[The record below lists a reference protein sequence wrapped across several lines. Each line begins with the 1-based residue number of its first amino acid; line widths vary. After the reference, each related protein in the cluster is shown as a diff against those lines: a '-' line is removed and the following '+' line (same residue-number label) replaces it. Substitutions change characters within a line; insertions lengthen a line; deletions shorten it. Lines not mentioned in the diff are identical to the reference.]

1 MEKQLQLL
9 EKALILGDQ
18 QTAMQPSPT
27 KNIQCNHKIK
37 GTEGLVYYI
46 ATTQFLIQDFEGK
59 PVSTANRSTS
69 YSRSKMSVVLH
80 MKVLKGLGNK
90 KQLNTYSKMYQKTSA
105 VD

>member
-27 KNIQCNHKIK
+27 KIIQCNHKIK

-59 PVSTANRSTS
+59 PETDPLAA
-69 YSRSKMSVVLH
+69 
-80 MKVLKGLGNK
+80 
-90 KQLNTYSKMYQKTSA
+90 A
-105 VD
+105 VAKCLRYCT